1 MNELIIFKLSACCL
15 KHLSYL
21 SDSVTLSFMSAAN
34 IDIFQSDKAFLF
46 QTNNI
51 EDYRLDFL
59 LLVISLSSASQ
70 SFHPITGSNNTEK
83 CSGHKKPGRNIG
95 WEGVNIKSDAGR
107 PRWSHWLV
115 GCQGDIKLH
124 NKNCLS
130 NLLYFMPSG
139 WASRNVSWT
148 ASSQLK
154 ICLDCIISNIT
165 HWIQKV
171 CLTTRRPT
179 I

>member
-95 WEGVNIKSDAGR
+95 
-107 PRWSHWLV
+107 
-115 GCQGDIKLH
+115 
-124 NKNCLS
+124 
-130 NLLYFMPSG
+130 
-139 WASRNVSWT
+139 
-148 ASSQLK
+148 
-154 ICLDCIISNIT
+154 
-165 HWIQKV
+165 
-171 CLTTRRPT
+171 
-179 I
+179 

>member
-1 MNELIIFKLSACCL
+1 
-15 KHLSYL
+15 
-21 SDSVTLSFMSAAN
+21 MSAAN

-95 WEGVNIKSDAGR
+95 
-107 PRWSHWLV
+107 
-115 GCQGDIKLH
+115 
-124 NKNCLS
+124 
-130 NLLYFMPSG
+130 
-139 WASRNVSWT
+139 
-148 ASSQLK
+148 
-154 ICLDCIISNIT
+154 
-165 HWIQKV
+165 
-171 CLTTRRPT
+171 
-179 I
+179 